1 MPSLARRITIFAPD
15 EVPEIVPGDDLAQVF
30 LAAIQDVG
38 EQPENGD
45 IIVFAQKIVSKSES
59 RIVALNTVAPGQKA
73 QDLAAQTGKDPR
85 VVELILQESSGIVR
99 IREGLLIARHL
110 NGWVVANAGIDL
122 SNAGGA
128 ETAILLP
135 KDADRSAENIA
146 KAITKA
152 ADCEVAVII
161 NDSMGRAWRTGTTGT
176 AIGAYG
182 LAALQDRRGAV
193 DRDGTVLQS
202 SEIAVADEAA
212 AAASLL
218 MGQGSEGLP
227 IVVIRGLDWAFGNGN
242 ASDLVRPLEQDL
254 FR

>member
-1 MPSLARRITIFAPD
+1 M
-15 EVPEIVPGDDLAQVF
+15 
-30 LAAIQDVG
+30 
-38 EQPENGD
+38 
-45 IIVFAQKIVSKSES
+45 
-59 RIVALNTVAPGQKA
+59 
-73 QDLAAQTGKDPR
+73 
-85 VVELILQESSGIVR
+85 VELILQESSGIVR

-146 KAITKA
+146 KAIAKA